1 MIRVSFWCEDIFT
14 LYFSHYVLLTVL
26 LLTIF
31 VNKQLQA
38 QFFFM
43 YVYFYS
49 LHVSGSYVSIIR
61 RINCIN
67 MTSGLFSEWH
77 IPHTCFQS
85 DIYQILGF
93 RVTYQILC
101 FQNDIYQILFSEWH
115 TRYLFSEWHI
125 PDTCFQSDIPDRVTY
140 QILVSIV
147 TYTTYLFSEWH
158 IPDTCFQSDIFQ
170 ILVFRVTYSRYFQ
183 SDIPDR
189 VTYTRYLF
197 PDWHIPH
204 TCFQSDIYQLL
215 GFRVTYTRCRIDTT
229 NSPDVGHV
237 AAWNM

>member
-125 PDTCFQSDIPDRVTY
+125 PDIFRVTY
-140 QILVSIV
+140 QI
-147 TYTTYLFSEWH
+147 EWH
-158 IPDTCFQSDIFQ
+158 IPDTCFQTDIYH
-170 ILVFRVTYSRYFQ
+170 ILVFRVTYTS
-183 SDIPDR
+183 
-189 VTYTRYLF
+189 YLVSE
-197 PDWHIPH
+197 WHIP
-204 TCFQSDIYQLL
+204 DVVLIQLIHL
-215 GFRVTYTRCRIDTT
+215 MLDT
-229 NSPDVGHV
+229 
-237 AAWNM
+237 